1 MRWPSRCAT
10 NSSAHLGQHERGLQ
24 TLLPVTSAG
33 REPTHVSYASND
45 EVVAQPGILGLHHIR
60 LPVSNV
66 LVSRDWYAQNL
77 GFLPILLEEDEEV
90 TGAVL
95 AHPCG
100 VVIGLHAAPE
110 QARALRGF
118 AIVGVVVEDVGE
130 WASHLDALGIAH
142 SDLDDAHLGS
152 CLEVA
157 DPDGIVLELH
167 TGVQPSAHDA

>member
-1 MRWPSRCAT
+1 MRVIAGSVWDAG
-10 NSSAHLGQHERGLQ
+10 ALG
-24 TLLPVTSAG
+24 G
-33 REPTHVSYASND
+33 REPPIESKDDAM
-45 EVVAQPGILGLHHIR
+45 AQPGILGLHHIR

-90 TGAVL
+90 TGVVL

-118 AIVGVVVEDVGE
+118 AIVGVVVEGLGE

-142 SDLDDAHLGS
+142 TDLEDAHLGR
-152 CLEVA
+152 CLKLA
-157 DPDGIVLELH
+157 DADGIVLDFH
-167 TGVQPSAHDA
+167 TRVQPSAHEA